1 MSDILLLH
9 SALGLRPA
17 VTQFADLLRA
27 GGHTVYTPDFYHG
40 IVFEDSAQG
49 LAHRDEV
56 GARELFA
63 RVRVGL
69 SQAPDNAVLAGF
81 SLGAAFAQ
89 RLAGDRP
96 KARAVVLMHS
106 VAAPRGG
113 GPANPYS
120 CTAMRRTRS
129 STRRTCRRWAPRSGR
144 PGHRSRTSSWRG
156 GATSSPIWTVRMV
169 TAVRGMRRHSTSSS
183 CWIVRRSDRSLYV
196 R

>member
-113 GPANPYS
+113 
-120 CTAMRRTRS
+120 
-129 STRRTCRRWAPRSGR
+129 WSGQ
-144 PGHRSRTSSWRG
+144 PVQLHRYETDPFIDEADVQTL
-156 GATSSPIWTVRMV
+156 GA
-169 TAVRGMRRHSTSSS
+169 AVRASGASFQDIVVAGRGHLFTDLDSPDGDRRARDASAQH
-183 CWIVRRSDRSLYV
+183 ILELLDRAPV
-196 R
+196 